1 MDFVSSLS
9 YPQIKPKTLP
19 KIKPKIIP
27 KTKPKQKTKPKRKP
41 KNDRMKFGKTLLD
54 AAIKPSKLTPLP
66 EPLVPTPYVPLKP
79 KPKQRRLRIVAPVAL
94 PRNRLP
100 MKVNK
105 KVKKLI
111 DEIRP
116 YYTPEAISQFKKDL
130 KFIQKA
136 EITEK
141 KKALKGNVANYG
153 FSIVNDNDPS
163 IQLADTRKI
172 LKEKLNKLIN
182 EKRKGLKFGI
192 ALKVRMKKET
202 IDGVIYREP
211 YFNSKSKTVTNDDM
225 ITESI
230 IIAEEEI
237 LNRIADWLSEGS
249 QWVVDL
255 ILEHY
260 LNIINYQPLRGGS
273 YLDLPKVLKNP
284 KKGLINPINE
294 DNKCLLWCHVRH
306 LNPEK
311 RNPQRIKLTDKEFAK
326 KLDYSGV
333 SFPVKIKDISKI
345 EIQNQINISVFGY
358 ESKRIF
364 PIKVSNQKYQ
374 DHMELLYLQKGDK
387 SHYVYIKDFNSLMY
401 NFTNYHDTKHFC
413 MYCLH
418 CFSSKTLLENHIPDC
433 YSINGTQ
440 AIVMPAK
447 GSKIYFKNYHKIQP
461 VPFVIYADFEALT
474 KKIDTCHQSNDKS
487 FTDPYQEHQACGYGY
502 KVVCH
507 QDQSYSK
514 PLEIYRG
521 EDVIEKFIEKM
532 YQEVSDCQ
540 KVMKKHFRKRLIK
553 TKENELDFQNST
565 RCYICGEEYTDE
577 EEFVYIN
584 GRKHKILNH
593 PVRDHCHIT
602 GKYRGSAHNNC
613 NLQLRLDPEKLK
625 IPVIFHNL
633 KGYDSHFIIKKLEK
647 NTNISVIANNFEKY
661 ISFRIDSL
669 QFIDSFQ
676 FMSSS
681 LDRLVSNLP
690 KDKFINTDLEFKDLE
705 PFQLELLKKKG
716 VYPYSYMDSF
726 NKFEETEL
734 PNKKGFFNDLN
745 NTAISDSEYQHAR
758 EVWDAFKIKN
768 LGEYHDLYLKT
779 DVLLLADIFENF
791 RETCLK
797 YYGLDPAHYLT
808 SPGLAWDA
816 MLKMTKIELD
826 LITDIDQQLFIEK
839 GLRGGISYITHRYAR
854 ANNKYLSDYNP
865 EIEDSYLTYQDAN
878 NLYGWAMI
886 QKLPTSNLKWI
897 NPEIVKLENYDEN
910 SDKGIILEVDLEYPK
925 ELHDLHNEYPCAPE
939 KMIITNDMLSDYA
952 RKIKEE
958 HSVSSGKVPKLV
970 TTLYD
975 KEKYVLHYRN
985 LQLYLSLGLKVKKIH
1000 RVLEFDQ
1007 SSWLKEYIDF
1017 NTEMRKNAKN
1027 SFEKDFFKL
1036 MNNSVFG
1043 KTMENVRKRTNIEL
1057 VTDEKRLNKLS
1068 AKPTYVSSKI
1078 FNENLVAVHTKKER
1092 LLLDKPS
1099 YVGMCILD
1107 LSKTHMYDF
1116 HYNYIK
1122 KKYPDSQLLFT
1133 DTDSLFYHI
1142 KTEKDIYEEFWV
1154 DRELFDNSDY
1164 PKSSKFFFNEN
1175 KKVIGKFKDETAG
1188 KPILE
1193 FVGLKSKMYSYKIE
1207 EEEHKKA
1214 KGVKKNVVKKE
1225 IKHQDYLDVLFNK
1238 KIMHHQMNTIRSESH
1253 QINSYHLN
1261 KVSLSPYDDKR
1272 YLLDNGIKSYAYGNY
1287 KIHR

>member
-9 YPQIKPKTLP
+9 YP
-19 KIKPKIIP
+19 KIKPKKLPIKPKSKSKP
-27 KTKPKQKTKPKRKP
+27 KTKPKPKPKKDSMNFEKTLFDAPIKP
-41 KNDRMKFGKTLLD
+41 KSTVRDNKFYLVPLQ
-54 AAIKPSKLTPLP
+54 KPLK
-66 EPLVPTPYVPLKP
+66 PTPYVPLKP

-136 EITEK
+136 KITK
-141 KKALKGNVANYG
+141 IMKSFKGNLASYR
-153 FSIVNDNDPS
+153 FSIMNDSDS
-163 IQLADTRKI
+163 SMQLLAIRKE
-172 LKEKLNKLIN
+172 LKEKLLSLLN
-182 EKRKGLKFGI
+182 EKKGLKFGLT
-192 ALKVRMKKET
+192 LKVRMKNET
-202 IDGVIYREP
+202 EDGVIYREP
-211 YFNSKSKTVTNDDM
+211 YFKSKSKTITHPDM
-225 ITESI
+225 INDLI
-230 IIAEEEI
+230 IEAEEEI
-237 LNRIADWLSEGS
+237 RNKIADWLSEGS
-249 QWVVDL
+249 NWVIEL
-255 ILEHY
+255 ILDHY
-260 LNIINYQPLRGGS
+260 LNIIEYTPLRGSS
-273 YLDLPKVLKNP
+273 YIPLPKELKNSM
-284 KKGLINPINE
+284 KGLINLQNE
-294 DNKCLLWCHVRH
+294 DEKCFLWCHVRH

-311 RNPQRIKLTDKEFAK
+311 KHPERIKLTDKESIK

-333 SFPVKIKDISKI
+333 TFPVSYKDYNKI
-345 EIQNQINISVFGY
+345 EKQNQINVYVYGY
-358 ESKRIF
+358 SSFIYPIYTSKE
-364 PIKVSNQKYQ
+364 KY
-374 DHMELLYLQKGDK
+374 DNDLEVLYIEEGEKG
-387 SHYVYIKDFNSLMY
+387 HYVLIQNFNRLMY
-401 NFTNYHDTKHFC
+401 SFTKYKEKKFFC
-413 MYCLH
+413 KRCLH
-418 CFSSKTLLENHIPDC
+418 CFSSNDLLEKHSPDC
-433 YSINGTQ
+433 FALNGTQ
-440 AIVMPAK
+440 KIDMPAK
-447 GSKIYFKNYHKIQP
+447 GSKIYFKNYHRIQP

-474 KKIDTCHQSNDKS
+474 KKINTCHQNNDKS
-487 FTDPYQEHQACGYGY
+487 FTDPYEEHKACGYGY

-507 QDQSYSK
+507 QDQQYSK
-514 PLEIYRG
+514 PVKIYRG
-521 EDVIEKFIEKM
+521 RNVVKYFIESI
-532 YQEVSDCQ
+532 YREVSNF
-540 KVMKKHFRKRLIK
+540 KRVINKHFNKPLIM
-553 TKENELDFQNST
+553 TSENELDFRNST
-565 RCYICGEEYTDE
+565 TCYICEKKYSD
-577 EEFVYIN
+577 
-584 GRKHKILNH
+584 KDK

-602 GKYRGSAHNNC
+602 GKYRGSAHNSC
-613 NLQLRLDPEKLK
+613 NLQLRFDPDKIK

-633 KGYDSHFIIKKLEK
+633 KGYDSHFIIKKLGK
-647 NTNISVIANNFEKY
+647 NFNISVIAQNFEKY
-661 ISFRIDSL
+661 ISFTIDAL
-669 QFIDSFQ
+669 KFLDSFQ

-681 LDRLVSNLP
+681 LDKLSNNLT
-690 KDKFINTDLEFKDLE
+690 KDKFIYTDLEFKVYTPTE
-705 PFQLELLKKKG
+705 LELLKKKG

-726 NKFEETEL
+726 NRFDETEL
-734 PNKKGFFNDLN
+734 PPIKKFCNELN
-745 NTAISDSEYQHAR
+745 NTEISDSEYQHAR

-808 SPGLAWDA
+808 SPGLAWDV

-839 GLRGGISYITHRYAR
+839 GLRGGISYIAHRYAR

-878 NLYGWAMI
+878 NLYGWDMI
-886 QKLPTSNLKWI
+886 QKLPTSNFKWI

-1068 AKPTYVSSKI
+1068 A
-1078 FNENLVAVHTKKER
+1078 
-1092 LLLDKPS
+1092 
-1099 YVGMCILD
+1099 
-1107 LSKTHMYDF
+1107 
-1116 HYNYIK
+1116 
-1122 KKYPDSQLLFT
+1122 
-1133 DTDSLFYHI
+1133 
-1142 KTEKDIYEEFWV
+1142 
-1154 DRELFDNSDY
+1154 
-1164 PKSSKFFFNEN
+1164 
-1175 KKVIGKFKDETAG
+1175 
-1188 KPILE
+1188 
-1193 FVGLKSKMYSYKIE
+1193 
-1207 EEEHKKA
+1207 
-1214 KGVKKNVVKKE
+1214 
-1225 IKHQDYLDVLFNK
+1225 
-1238 KIMHHQMNTIRSESH
+1238 
-1253 QINSYHLN
+1253 
-1261 KVSLSPYDDKR
+1261 
-1272 YLLDNGIKSYAYGNY
+1272 
-1287 KIHR
+1287 